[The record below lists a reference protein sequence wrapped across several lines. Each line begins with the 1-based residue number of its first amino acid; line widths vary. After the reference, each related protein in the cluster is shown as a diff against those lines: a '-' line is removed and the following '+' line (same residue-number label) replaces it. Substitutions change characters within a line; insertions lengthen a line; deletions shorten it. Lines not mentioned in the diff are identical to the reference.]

1 MLAETRRVSDNGL
14 ARLRIVLVPQ
24 QGDHAGLAPRGTN
37 KRPIEVSSTTIRS
50 KSSGALFV
58 APKAAGP
65 RIGLDLQAGLHHAS
79 EPRGRRRGPRARR
92 LLQHPR
98 LALVARSRGP
108 ARKLALHNLRDHA
121 DQLPSDEH
129 AGRGRRGRN
138 APHGPVVGR
147 SSCRAKFSWPRRD
160 SNLPVGSAM
169 RPALTAPR
177 RDQPIRRGV
186 PKRDQGFE
194 SFSLQ
199 RSAAS

>member
-1 MLAETRRVSDNGL
+1 VKIDYGGTEARGLLKVGLTVRIRFAPAERASD
-14 ARLRIVLVPQ
+14 
-24 QGDHAGLAPRGTN
+24 
-37 KRPIEVSSTTIRS
+37 
-50 KSSGALFV
+50 
-58 APKAAGP
+58 
-65 RIGLDLQAGLHHAS
+65 
-79 EPRGRRRGPRARR
+79 EP
-92 LLQHPR
+92 
-98 LALVARSRGP
+98 P